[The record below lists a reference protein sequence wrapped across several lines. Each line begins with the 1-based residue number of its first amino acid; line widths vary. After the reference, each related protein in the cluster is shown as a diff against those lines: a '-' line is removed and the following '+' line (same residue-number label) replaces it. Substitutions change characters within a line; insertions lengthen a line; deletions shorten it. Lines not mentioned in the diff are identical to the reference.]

1 MRRTRG
7 FTLVELL
14 VALAVFGIMAAMA
27 YGGLT
32 SVIDTREG
40 IDRSLARTQALQTAL
55 FRMQNDLEQTV
66 SRPIRDAYGDP
77 QPAMVGSADTGIVFT
92 RIGWYNPLQ
101 VPRSDMQRVG
111 YRIDEDDSLIRV
123 HWSVL
128 DQAQDSAPIEQTM
141 LENVDTIEWRYLDA
155 NREWVDRWPP
165 QSAAGSLATSQD
177 PDAPLPIAVE
187 LRLDTDHWQ
196 DIRFLFQI
204 PGAES

>member
-1 MRRTRG
+1 MRNTRG

-40 IDRSLARTQALQTAL
+40 IDRSLARTQALQTTL

-66 SRPIRDAYGDP
+66 NRPIRDAYGDP

-92 RIGWYNPLQ
+92 RTGWYNPLQ
-101 VPRSDMQRVG
+101 VPRSDLQRVG
-111 YRIDEDDSLIRV
+111 YRIDEDDNLIRV

-128 DQAQDSAPIEQTM
+128 DQAQDSAPVEQTL
-141 LENVDTIEWRYLDA
+141 LENVDTIEWRYLNA

-165 QSAAGSLATSQD
+165 QSAAGSLTTRQD
-177 PDAPLPIAVE
+177 SDAPLPIAVE

-204 PGAES
+204 PGAAS

>member
-1 MRRTRG
+1 MRRTHG

-40 IDRSLARTQALQTAL
+40 IDRSLARTQALQTTL

-77 QPAMVGSADTGIVFT
+77 QPAMVGSADTGILFT
-92 RIGWYNPLQ
+92 RTGWYNPLQ
-101 VPRSDMQRVG
+101 VPRSNMQRVG
-111 YRIDEDDSLIRV
+111 YRIDEDDNLVRV
-123 HWSVL
+123 HWMVL
-128 DQAQDSAPIEQTM
+128 DQAQDSAPVEQTM

-155 NREWVDRWPP
+155 SREWVDRWPP
-165 QSAAGSLATSQD
+165 QSAGGSLGTGQD

>member
-1 MRRTRG
+1 MHRTRG

-40 IDRSLARTQALQTAL
+40 IDRSLARTQDLQTTL

-92 RIGWYNPLQ
+92 RTGWYNPLQ

-111 YRIDEDDSLIRV
+111 YRIDEDDNLIRV

-128 DQAQDSAPIEQTM
+128 DQAQDSTPIEQTM

-165 QSAAGSLATSQD
+165 QTAAGSLATGQD